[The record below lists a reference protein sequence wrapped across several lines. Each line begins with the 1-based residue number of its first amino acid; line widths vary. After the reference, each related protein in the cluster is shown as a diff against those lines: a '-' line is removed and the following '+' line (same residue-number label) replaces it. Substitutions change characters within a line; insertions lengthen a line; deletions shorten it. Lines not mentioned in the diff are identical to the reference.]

1 MKITVND
8 ILKATGGSLLNGNPD
23 AVIDGFSTNSKEIDS
38 LPEKNVLFVPVMG
51 EKVDG
56 HLFIPA
62 AIAAGAKAFF
72 IRKGHKLPDGIGEA
86 AAIEVDDTVEA
97 LQETALWYR
106 EKFDIPVI
114 GITGSVGK
122 TTTKEMVAA
131 ALSSINIHKTKGNA
145 NSQVGLPI
153 TLFGITP
160 ENKAAIIEMGMSEFG
175 EMEKLAKTAR
185 PNYGIF
191 TNVGSA
197 HIGNLGSKE
206 NILVEKLHM
215 TDYFT
220 DKDILFIN
228 ADDEFLSEL
237 IIEGS
242 KHRPKN
248 VKKIITFGTNEDADF
263 YATSISVSGDGTD
276 FVANYRAKNGALT
289 AEHVHLNTLGLHN
302 VRNALAAIAIAMELG
317 ISPSVSKKGL
327 AGYEPLKMRGN
338 IIKSDGLT
346 IIDDTYNASP
356 DSMKA
361 AIQMIGE
368 MRGGIEPIR
377 RRFAVF
383 ADVLELGEDSKSE
396 HYEVGEYIK
405 NYNKSDSAHRINYL
419 VTVGT
424 DSEQI
429 GFGATSEVLETNPVT
444 KHCDTNAEAVTY
456 LKTLLKSG
464 DAIIVKGS
472 RGMHTEEIV
481 NSLLHTG

>member
-8 ILKATGGSLLNGNPD
+8 ILKATGGNLLNGSLD
-23 AVIDGFSTNSKEIDS
+23 TIIDGFSTNSKEIATLS
-38 LPEKNVLFVPVMG
+38 EKNVLFVPVMG

-62 AIAAGAKAFF
+62 AIAAGSKAFF
-72 IRKGHKLPDGIGEA
+72 IRKGHRLPDGIGET
-86 AAIEVDDTVEA
+86 AAIEVEDTVSA
-97 LQETALWYR
+97 LQTTALRYR

-131 ALSSINIHKTKGNA
+131 ALSSINVHKTKGNA

-153 TLFGITP
+153 TLFGIEP
-160 ENKAAIIEMGMSEFG
+160 ENKAAIIEMGMSEPH

-206 NILVEKLHM
+206 NILIEKLHM

-228 ADDEFLSEL
+228 SDDELLMEL
-237 IIEGS
+237 TKPDS
-242 KHRPKN
+242 KYRPKN
-248 VKKIITFGTNEDADF
+248 VKNIVTFGTSEDADF
-263 YATSISVSGDGTD
+263 YATSISVSGEGTD
-276 FVANYRAKNGALT
+276 FVANYKSAEGRLT
-289 AEHVHLNTLGLHN
+289 SEHIHLNTLGLHN

-317 ISPSVSKKGL
+317 ISPSVSKQGL
-327 AGYEPLKMRGN
+327 SEYEPLKMRGN
-338 IIKSDGLT
+338 IIKTGGLT

-361 AIQMIGE
+361 AIQIIGE

-383 ADVLELGEDSKSE
+383 ADVLELGEDAESE
-396 HYEVGEYIK
+396 HFEVGEYIK
-405 NYNKSDSAHRINYL
+405 NYNKEDSSHRINYL
-419 VTVGT
+419 ITVGT
-424 DSEQI
+424 DSEHI
-429 GFGATSEVLETNPVT
+429 GFGATSDILETNPIT
-444 KHCDTNAEAVTY
+444 KHCSTNADAIAY
-456 LKTLLKSG
+456 LKTLLKTG
-464 DAIIVKGS
+464 DAVVVKGS

-481 NSLLHTG
+481 NALLKSV